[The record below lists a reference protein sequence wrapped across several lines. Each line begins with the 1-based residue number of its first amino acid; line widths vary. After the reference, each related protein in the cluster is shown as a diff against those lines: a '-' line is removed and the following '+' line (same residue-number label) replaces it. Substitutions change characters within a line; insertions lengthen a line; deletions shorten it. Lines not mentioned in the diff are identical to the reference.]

1 MERSE
6 IIDILRR
13 HDLQLNDVG
22 ATHMY
27 LYGSRARA
35 DGRADSD
42 VDLFIDY
49 DPSIQIPSL
58 VKLIALK
65 ALASVARGAFGASR
79 SSARRRSLGVGIASA
94 AVAQFGTS
102 ASRARRS
109 SR

>member
-6 IIDILRR
+6 IVDILRR

-49 DPSIQIPSL
+49 DPSVQIPSL
-58 VKLIALK
+58 FKLIALEQ
-65 ALASVARGAFGASR
+65 AL
-79 SSARRRSLGVGIASA
+79 SAELGVPVSIATRRSLHPLMREGIERDAICI
-94 AVAQFGTS
+94 F
-102 ASRARRS
+102 
-109 SR
+109 